1 MAVVEV
7 DNVTKIFPARRGA
20 RDLRGRGGLGDWIR
34 GTKTGTVTALQNI
47 SLTVEA
53 GESLGIIGRNGS
65 GKSTLLSII
74 AGVTLPTSGQVTVHG
89 RVASLLELGAG
100 FHPMLTGRENVY
112 LNAGLLGMRHEQV
125 DEVFDRIVEFSGI
138 GEFIDH
144 PIDTYSSGMYVRI
157 GFSIA
162 VHTNPDV
169 FLADE
174 VLSVGD
180 EEFQRKCR
188 QKIGELREQKKTI
201 IFVSHD
207 LGIVNS
213 LCERVVLL
221 DRGRMLHRDTVQKTI
236 SFYLRQVGRDR
247 GVHTFTE
254 GAIDAVQCDG
264 RISLFYKQEE
274 VTASHGINMFLES
287 LGQTHLSTS
296 AEWEVTE
303 RTPNA
308 CTARGVMTRL
318 PIALIWSLSLQNQT
332 LRWSIALEA
341 LREINLDIIT
351 IMFHWPIAYDHWHYG
366 RLSGKFQE
374 INPSDTTIN
383 IAAVAADVMPNR
395 STVMP
400 MTAVFP
406 EEQSLLPPLITSF
419 EQTRYPFAFF
429 WANSDYMTYCRLLF
443 ADAHLIGQ
451 DRLFTPGRHELITL
465 EVSLWNDRDSAK
477 EQVTRLR
484 NELRS
489 ILNADRALTHGPF
502 SAYLEEGRLRLA
514 YQEQEFT
521 SFLHFYASMLVQQLW
536 NDSHNLHWISA
547 RSDGQRI
554 EAVGESRRFPF
565 QQLWE
570 VEKAEAGFAIRIWLD
585 VREAFDVQE
594 YHASIVLLPA
604 YASWKTDHE
613 EGEFTPFDPQKD
625 TWIHLNKT
633 YAPGKRAEAWGPN
646 LPVIALEATTDDI
659 LFRMT
664 PINTKLEEKARVL
677 QALRTSSAGPIH
689 FEPGRH
695 LYFSGKINI
704 APPRT

>member
-1 MAVVEV
+1 
-7 DNVTKIFPARRGA
+7 
-20 RDLRGRGGLGDWIR
+20 
-34 GTKTGTVTALQNI
+34 
-47 SLTVEA
+47 
-53 GESLGIIGRNGS
+53 
-65 GKSTLLSII
+65 
-74 AGVTLPTSGQVTVHG
+74 
-89 RVASLLELGAG
+89 
-100 FHPMLTGRENVY
+100 ML
-112 LNAGLLGMRHEQV
+112 
-125 DEVFDRIVEFSGI
+125 
-138 GEFIDH
+138 
-144 PIDTYSSGMYVRI
+144 
-157 GFSIA
+157 
-162 VHTNPDV
+162 
-169 FLADE
+169 
-174 VLSVGD
+174 
-180 EEFQRKCR
+180 
-188 QKIGELREQKKTI
+188 
-201 IFVSHD
+201 
-207 LGIVNS
+207 
-213 LCERVVLL
+213 
-221 DRGRMLHRDTVQKTI
+221 
-236 SFYLRQVGRDR
+236 
-247 GVHTFTE
+247 
-254 GAIDAVQCDG
+254 
-264 RISLFYKQEE
+264 
-274 VTASHGINMFLES
+274 
-287 LGQTHLSTS
+287 
-296 AEWEVTE
+296 
-303 RTPNA
+303 
-308 CTARGVMTRL
+308 
-318 PIALIWSLSLQNQT
+318 
-332 LRWSIALEA
+332 
-341 LREINLDIIT
+341 
-351 IMFHWPIAYDHWHYG
+351 
-366 RLSGKFQE
+366 
-374 INPSDTTIN
+374 
-383 IAAVAADVMPNR
+383 
-395 STVMP
+395 
-400 MTAVFP
+400 
-406 EEQSLLPPLITSF
+406 
-419 EQTRYPFAFF
+419 
-429 WANSDYMTYCRLLF
+429 
-443 ADAHLIGQ
+443 
-451 DRLFTPGRHELITL
+451 
-465 EVSLWNDRDSAK
+465 RDSAK